1 MIVKE
6 IVKDSVFAGNAESK
20 VVIGPVNA
28 RNVVRKRVMDS
39 VRVPSAD
46 CVNANITKQ

>member
-1 MIVKE
+1 M
-6 IVKDSVFAGNAESK
+6 KDSVFAGNVESK

-28 RNVVRKRVMDS
+28 RNAVRKRVMDS

-46 CVNANITKQ
+46 CVHANIIKR